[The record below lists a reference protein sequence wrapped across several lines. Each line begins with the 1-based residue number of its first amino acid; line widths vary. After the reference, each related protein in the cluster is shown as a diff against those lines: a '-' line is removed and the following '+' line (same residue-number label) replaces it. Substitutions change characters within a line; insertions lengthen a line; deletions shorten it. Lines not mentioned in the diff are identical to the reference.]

1 MARELHQAPEG
12 VQTDAINLWH
22 DALWRGLSE
31 QAIAVLLQLRLSSI
45 DNIRR
50 RANWVLGR
58 WYASQGQFQLA
69 LDFFYEI
76 TRIERYP
83 EAKVLVAI
91 ALCEQAL
98 GRPQVIHS
106 LLANNR
112 FATLPRHELAMLKA
126 NSFGDDERQK
136 DERLRIINTM
146 FREFDLMEVKLRD
159 SEQPLS
165 LQNLEGKEV
174 TSADQPRDLINRPD
188 LPLVSV
194 IVPCFNVES
203 YLPPVV
209 RSLVQQTW
217 PNVEI
222 LLVDDASQDATVA
235 VAHELAKVHPCVTVV
250 CSERNQG
257 AYPTRNLGMAHAS
270 GDFVT
275 VHDADDWSHPQKIER
290 QIQVLLADTNLAAT
304 VSSWVRV
311 SPTVNFLGLWMVGG
325 RFVERNH
332 SSALIRRSVLPD
344 VGLWDEVR
352 VSADS
357 EFLWR
362 LQRHFGEAA
371 VQHIDVDVPLSFSLV
386 HQESLTQQGA
396 THVRTIYFGARR
408 LYREASDWWHRQVE
422 QGMAVQVGQGQR
434 AFPAPLGVLKSVDDE
449 PESIFAFDAT
459 AQNPRLKAQLQLLKA
474 KYLNLG
480 RRPALLHWPLTPE
493 AALEPIA
500 DDVFAFMQNHH
511 LSFAHVGL
519 KLAKADVVIAEHQ
532 LLKLIPDGLP
542 QVHQLGDCAVLDL
555 QPHDQEL
562 VLASVRLLFSARE
575 RSI

>member
-31 QAIAVLLQLRLSSI
+31 QAITVLLQLRLSPV

-83 EAKVLVAI
+83 EAKVVVAI
-91 ALCEQAL
+91 AICEQAL

-126 NSFGDDERQK
+126 NSYGDDERQK
-136 DERLRIINTM
+136 EERLRIINSM
-146 FREFDLMEVKLRD
+146 LREFGLMEVKLREL
-159 SEQPLS
+159 EQPLS
-165 LQNLEGKEV
+165 LQNLEGAQVAAPEQ
-174 TSADQPRDLINRPD
+174 SREQINQPD
-188 LPLVSV
+188 LSLVSV
-194 IVPCFNVES
+194 VVPCFNAEN
-203 YLPPVV
+203 YLPQVV

-217 PNVEI
+217 PNIEI
-222 LLVDDASQDATVA
+222 LLVDDASQDGTVA
-235 VAHELAKVHPCVTVV
+235 AAHELAKLHPCITVI

-257 AYPTRNLGMAHAS
+257 AYPTRNLGMIHAT

-275 VHDADDWSHPQKIER
+275 VHDADDWSHPEKIER
-290 QIQVLLADTNLAAT
+290 QMQALLADTDLVAT

-311 SPTVNFLGLWMVGG
+311 SPTLNFLGLWMVGG

-332 SSALIRRSVLPD
+332 SSALIRRSVLSE

-362 LQRHFGEAA
+362 LQRHFGEEA
-371 VQHIDVDVPLSFSLV
+371 VQHIDVDIPLSFSLV
-386 HQESLTQQGA
+386 HPDSLTQQDS
-396 THVRTIYFGARR
+396 THVRTIYYGARR
-408 LYREASDWWHRQVE
+408 LYREASDWWHRQLE
-422 QGMAVQVGQGQR
+422 QGKTVKLPQGKR
-434 AFPAPLGVLKSVDDE
+434 VFPVPLGVLKAYDNE
-449 PESIFAFDAT
+449 PDLIFVFDAT
-459 AQNPRLKAQLQLLKA
+459 AHNSRLKAQLQLLKA

-480 RRPALLHWPLTPE
+480 RRPALMHWPATAE
-493 AALEPIA
+493 AALEPIS
-500 DDVFAFMQNHH
+500 DEVFAFMQEHE
-511 LSFAHVGL
+511 LCFAHAGIEL
-519 KLAKADVVIAEHQ
+519 SAGDVMIAEVQ

-542 QVHQLGDCAVLDL
+542 QVQQLGECQVLDIK
-555 QPHDQEL
+555 PGSQEL
-562 VLASVRLLFSARE
+562 LLTSVRLLFSPRE
-575 RSI
+575 RGN

>member
-31 QAIAVLLQLRLSSI
+31 QAITVLLQLRLSPI

-91 ALCEQAL
+91 AICEQAL

-126 NSFGDDERQK
+126 NSYGDDERQK
-136 DERLRIINTM
+136 EERLRVLNTM
-146 FREFDLMEVKLRD
+146 FREFGLMEVKLRD

-165 LQNLEGKEV
+165 LQNLEGKDV
-174 TSADQPRDLINRPD
+174 ASAEQSRALINRQE

-194 IVPCFNVES
+194 IVPCFNAEN
-203 YLPPVV
+203 YLSHVV

-217 PNVEI
+217 PNIEI
-222 LLVDDASQDATVA
+222 LLVDDASQDGTVTT
-235 VAHELAKVHPCVTVV
+235 AHKLAKMHPCVQVV

-257 AYPTRNLGMAHAS
+257 AYSTRNLGMTHAS

-275 VHDADDWSHPQKIER
+275 VHDADDWSHPEKIER
-290 QIQVLLADTNLAAT
+290 QMQSLLTDTDRVAT

-311 SPTVNFLGLWMVGG
+311 NPAVNFLGLWMVGG

-332 SSALIRRSVLPD
+332 SSALIRRSVLSQ

-362 LQRHFGEAA
+362 LQRHFGEES
-371 VQHIDVDVPLSFSLV
+371 VQHIDVDMPLSFSLV
-386 HQESLTQQGA
+386 HPESLTQQGS

-422 QGMAVQVGQGQR
+422 QGLAATVAQGKR
-434 AFPAPLGVLKSVDDE
+434 NFPAPLGVLNAHDHE
-449 PESIFAFDAT
+449 PELIFAFDAT
-459 AQNPRLKAQLQLLKA
+459 ALNPRLKAQLQLLKA

-480 RRPALLHWPLTPE
+480 RRPALLHWPATAE

-500 DDVFAFMQNHH
+500 DDVFTFMQRHD

-519 KLAKADVVIAEHQ
+519 KLAGADVVIAERQ

-542 QVHQLGDCAVLDL
+542 QVQQLGDCVVLDL

-562 VLASVRLLFSARE
+562 VIASVRLLFSARE
-575 RSI
+575 FSI